1 MKHFVLAGL
10 SAMSVSSYAQE
21 TVNDTLFYTGSEQ
34 TWTVPCGAT
43 NIVIDAFGARGAAG
57 STINPTINSG
67 GAAGLG
73 NRVTGNWSVLEASD
87 VLYIYVGGKANGSVG
102 GFNGGGNG
110 VAIQNDYPSGG
121 GGGATDIRFP
131 SNALADRI
139 QVAGGGGGG
148 GNAGSHGLSGAFSG
162 GNGGNGGGNQQLY
175 GNSLAGADGEA
186 ASETPHVSPGALGG
200 TTGTPGLAAE
210 GCSGFLGTNG
220 GANTNEIGGT
230 GGAGISTFGML
241 SPSGGG
247 GGGGHQGGTG
257 GGGGSA
263 GTTACS
269 GNAFGAGGGGSAGTN
284 YFDGPATNFE
294 NGINNGD
301 GYVVIS
307 YELAIDSADIV
318 EPVLAPCVGETI
330 TLSAFP
336 SGGLWTGAAVSPNG
350 QFSPT
355 EETSYEVIYT
365 GISCGI
371 STSDTLTIAVD
382 CSVLDVRELQAE
394 IQLVPSPASD
404 YITILGQTTG
414 DIHVIDI
421 HGQVLISIADYQSE
435 QISINHLTA
444 GIYFVALQSMGKT
457 TTTRFVKH

>member
-148 GNAGSHGLSGAFSG
+148 GNAGSHGLSGTFSG

-210 GCSGFLGTNG
+210 GCSGFLGPMAVPIPTK
-220 GANTNEIGGT
+220 
-230 GGAGISTFGML
+230 L
-241 SPSGGG
+241 
-247 GGGGHQGGTG
+247 
-257 GGGGSA
+257 
-263 GTTACS
+263 
-269 GNAFGAGGGGSAGTN
+269 
-284 YFDGPATNFE
+284 
-294 NGINNGD
+294 
-301 GYVVIS
+301 V
-307 YELAIDSADIV
+307 ELAA
-318 EPVLAPCVGETI
+318 
-330 TLSAFP
+330 
-336 SGGLWTGAAVSPNG
+336 
-350 QFSPT
+350 
-355 EETSYEVIYT
+355 
-365 GISCGI
+365 
-371 STSDTLTIAVD
+371 
-382 CSVLDVRELQAE
+382 RELVLLACYLPVEVAVAVAIKAE
-394 IQLVPSPASD
+394 LAEV
-404 YITILGQTTG
+404 
-414 DIHVIDI
+414 
-421 HGQVLISIADYQSE
+421 
-435 QISINHLTA
+435 
-444 GIYFVALQSMGKT
+444 VALQVPLHAPEMPSVRAEVDQRVQT
-457 TTTRFVKH
+457 TLMVLLPTSRTESITATDTL